1 MADGL
6 IGGAYIGNPNI
17 ARQGARARQLAQQR
31 DVNTL
36 PDPRTY
42 AAVSGLMGTRPD
54 QMGFSILH
62 PDYQG
67 IRDVANPAYA
77 LGLFGQAAPAL
88 APLTKGLP
96 VGASIKPINLN
107 KALYKSDLTMEEM
120 LKVRDIPTVDRVRQ
134 SIDLVGEKE
143 FEKMVNAQYLKYK
156 PTTPEQEAMLVESV
170 TLDIL
175 GRAQRQPS
183 LATATEQ
190 GLSQAIES
198 QSNSRKF
205 SDALNV
211 PDMNKEYIQSSAE
224 SLAGQL
230 RELGFKVDLQHSGS
244 VMGPS
249 SYLNVADPTTGRY
262 LSQPFRLSNHSKG
275 AYNSEKVI
283 DLNSPDQFQK
293 AIDFALKT
301 RNQPVSASQKLID
314 ERGLNTDEETL
325 NYMTKVYKR
334 AMSKDGSLSNSE
346 RKAVQFM
353 DENGLTDIFQETSIP
368 PVTIK

>member
-1 MADGL
+1 MADEIRATPRNSLAALLSDAIQGGVGYMKSPQRTQQLQGL
-6 IGGAYIGNPNI
+6 GRLIESTGIPYTAESLSY
-17 ARQGARARQLAQQR
+17 
-31 DVNTL
+31 
-36 PDPRTY
+36 DP
-42 AAVSGLMGTRPD
+42 SGR
-54 QMGFSILH
+54 
-62 PDYQG
+62 
-67 IRDVANPAYA
+67 
-77 LGLFGQAAPAL
+77 GLFTGAGGLGGTTRMRPEALEAAMTVAPMAAPAFRGIQNVGRMAGEEL
-88 APLTKGLP
+88 AATMMGQRPGGLMSKVVPQPLFA
-96 VGASIKPINLN
+96 V
-107 KALYKSDLTMEEM
+107 
-120 LKVRDIPTVDRVRQ
+120 
-134 SIDLVGEKE
+134 
-143 FEKMVNAQYLKYK
+143 
-156 PTTPEQEAMLVESV
+156 
-170 TLDIL
+170 
-175 GRAQRQPS
+175 QP
-183 LATATEQ
+183 EQ
-190 GLSQAIES
+190 GLSQAIKL
-198 QSNSRKF
+198 QSDSRRF
-205 SDALNV
+205 SDTLNV

-275 AYNSEKVI
+275 VYNSEKVI
-283 DLNSPDQFQK
+283 DLNSPDQFEK

-334 AMSKDGSLSNSE
+334 AMSKEGSLSNSE

-353 DENGLTDIFQETSIP
+353 DENGLTDVFQETSIP